1 MLFYYEIEP
10 RKDQYIADYRRHVE
24 TQLKLRLKFR
34 MDILKRDWFR
44 KRIQISFE
52 ARQKRFQEN
61 NAHVIIY
68 FWINWFDELNISITE
83 TECSD
88 NSSSDSMKEDSDDLN
103 FIASEKEI
111 LKDAEEAA
119 KLQKKDNDF
128 YEVSNISEKSDD
140 MCIDNF
146 LYDIFFM

>member
-1 MLFYYEIEP
+1 M
-10 RKDQYIADYRRHVE
+10 
-24 TQLKLRLKFR
+24 T
-34 MDILKRDWFR
+34 
-44 KRIQISFE
+44 
-52 ARQKRFQEN
+52 
-61 NAHVIIY
+61 
-68 FWINWFDELNISITE
+68 
-83 TECSD
+83 
-88 NSSSDSMKEDSDDLN
+88 EDSDDLN

-140 MCIDNF
+140 MCIDDF